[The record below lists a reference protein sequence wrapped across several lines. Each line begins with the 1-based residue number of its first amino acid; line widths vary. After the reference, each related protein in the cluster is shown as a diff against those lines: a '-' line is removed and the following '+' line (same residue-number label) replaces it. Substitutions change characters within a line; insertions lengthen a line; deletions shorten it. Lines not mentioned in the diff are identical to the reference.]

1 MGANVYW
8 EETEMGFLHK
18 GRLYSLTTPSDLLR
32 FSALSIGAR
41 IRLGAFGLYTR
52 FLNDWRPLE
61 RVTAKEWI
69 TRMCGEQV
77 FQTVWKPLLAFK
89 FGEGHEHAP
98 ATYIW
103 SRLKRQATT
112 RKDRSKKE
120 VLAYVR
126 GGFKAI
132 IETLVRE
139 VTRLGGVI
147 RTSTAVDRIDATD
160 GRVHGVT
167 VGGRLEPFDKVVA
180 TIPITQSLK
189 LLDRNVLGEAVWNH
203 PISYQGVV
211 CVLLALKQPLSRY
224 YWIPVVDSG
233 VSFSGIVET
242 TALIHRDDVGGNNL
256 VYLVNYVPRNS
267 AQFRAA
273 DEEILARSIGELR
286 SLFPGFHPSQIVES
300 RVSRA
305 AFVEPLW
312 TVDYS
317 SRLPQRC
324 LLNDSLFL
332 LTTAQLYPEI
342 NSTSNCVKQVKS
354 VLNHL
359 TAESV
364 PAPRERGVA
373 P

>member
-1 MGANVYW
+1 
-8 EETEMGFLHK
+8 MGFLHR

-32 FSALSIGAR
+32 FSALSVGAR
-41 IRLGAFGLYTR
+41 LRLGAFGLYMR
-52 FLNDWRPLE
+52 LLKDWRPLE

-69 TRMCGEQV
+69 IRMCGEQV
-77 FQTVWKPLLAFK
+77 FHTVWKPLLAFK
-89 FGEGHEHAP
+89 FGEGYENAP

-103 SRLKRQATT
+103 SRVKRQATT

-132 IETLVRE
+132 IDTLVRE

-147 RTSTAVDRIDATD
+147 RSNTAVDRIETAG
-160 GRVHGVT
+160 GRVRGVT
-167 VGGRLEPFDKVVA
+167 VGGRFEPFDKAVA
-180 TIPITQSLK
+180 TVPITQTLK
-189 LLDRNVLGEAVWNH
+189 LLDGSELGKALGSH
-203 PISYQGVV
+203 PIIYQGVV

-242 TALIHRDDVGGNNL
+242 TALIHREDVGGNSL
-256 VYLVNYVPRNS
+256 VYLVNYVPRDS
-267 AQFRAA
+267 AQFRAP
-273 DEEILARSIGELR
+273 DDEILTQSIGELQ
-286 SLFPGFHPSQIVES
+286 SLFPEFHPGHIAES

-317 SRLPQRC
+317 SRLPQRS
-324 LLNDSLFL
+324 LLDDSLFV

-354 VLNHL
+354 VLDRL
-359 TAESV
+359 TAEST
-364 PAPRERGVA
+364 PAPRRQEVA
-373 P
+373 S